1 MSSRKYQRYFKPI
14 SSQPFST
21 AGTHRNQGRVG
32 QTSLSRSIVH
42 TPFRGPDPM
51 GHGANAVTGYP
62 VNIVNS
68 CCKSSHS
75 DGQSNMTSKG
85 LFLSRVTNPTSVYN
99 ESCIDHPCNKP
110 TFKNTSAE
118 YHSQG
123 SLTRR
128 NVNKMMALN
137 YNNLDGSSAKETGP
151 QAVNLQGPM
160 PFAKNVAPVS
170 SSEYMRTALP
180 YKECM
185 DASICKKQ
193 GENTGLDPSIPILPG
208 GF

>member
-42 TPFRGPDPM
+42 TPFRGSKPM

-75 DGQSNMTSKG
+75 DGKSNMTSNG

-99 ESCIDHPCNKP
+99 ESCIDHPCNEP
-110 TFKNTSAE
+110 TFKNTSPE

-123 SLTRR
+123 SLVRR
-128 NVNKMMALN
+128 NVNKLMAIH
-137 YNNLDGSSAKETGP
+137 YDDLDGSRAKATGP
-151 QAVNLQGPM
+151 QATNLQGPM
-160 PFAKNVAPVS
+160 PFAKNVAPIS

-185 DASICKKQ
+185 DASACKK
-193 GENTGLDPSIPILPG
+193 N
-208 GF
+208 

>member
-42 TPFRGPDPM
+42 TPFKGANPI
-51 GHGANAVTGYP
+51 GHGANTSTGYP

-75 DGQSNMTSKG
+75 VGKSNMTSNG

-99 ESCIDHPCNKP
+99 EDCIDHPCNKP

-123 SLTRR
+123 SLMRR
-128 NVNKMMALN
+128 NVNKLMSIH
-137 YNNLDGSSAKETGP
+137 YDELDGSSAKTSGP

-160 PFAKNVAPVS
+160 PFAKNVAPIS
-170 SSEYMRTALP
+170 SGEYMQTALP
-180 YKECM
+180 FKECV
-185 DASICKKQ
+185 DAFVCKKK
-193 GENTGLDPSIPILPG
+193 
-208 GF
+208 